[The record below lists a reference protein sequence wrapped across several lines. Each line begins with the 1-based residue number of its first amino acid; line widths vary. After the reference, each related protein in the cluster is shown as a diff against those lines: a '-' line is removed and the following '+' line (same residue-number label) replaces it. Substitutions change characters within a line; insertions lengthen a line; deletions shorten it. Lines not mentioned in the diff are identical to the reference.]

1 MDSVCL
7 AAVCLLEVCLLMF
20 VTDYTMHLLDHVK
33 KIHFIGC
40 GGSGMYPLIQI
51 LTAKGYDI
59 SGSDVLDGSI
69 IRSEREMGVK
79 VSLGHAADNVIGS
92 DLVVYSAAIAK
103 DNVELNAAASY
114 GIPTVERS
122 VLLGYVS
129 RLYKDSICVSG
140 THGKT
145 TTTSMITTALELA
158 GRDPSAVIGG
168 KLPLIGGYGKA
179 GSGQSVV
186 IEACEYHETFLH
198 LTCAVGVILN
208 IDNDHLEYYGTMGK
222 LKLAFQKFALLSRT
236 VVFNMDDK
244 NTMDVVNSIDRPVL
258 SFGIE
263 EEARF
268 RAVNIGEYKPGF
280 FEFDVLELG
289 EHFAHIKL
297 GVPGYHNIYNALAM
311 CCCVRPL
318 GLKPEDAV
326 RAAEQFHGT
335 GRRFEIKGECNG
347 AVIVD
352 DYAHHPTELAATLAT
367 AKEMGYDRV
376 IAVHQPFTYSR
387 TKMLMDDFAKV
398 LRAADQ
404 VVLLP
409 IMGGREKD
417 DGSVRSED
425 LAAKLPGSVVVDGL
439 EGAAAWVRQ
448 NAKKGDLVVC
458 MSCGDLYKAA
468 DMMVEK

>member
-1 MDSVCL
+1 MSDNQRE
-7 AAVCLLEVCLLMF
+7 AG
-20 VTDYTMHLLDHVK
+20 TIILDPTHASFAPEETVHDLGAT
-33 KIHFIGC
+33 HFIGI
-40 GGSGMYPLIQI
+40 GGAGMSVLAEMLHEQ
-51 LTAKGYDI
+51 GVEVD
-59 SGSDVLDGSI
+59 GSD
-69 IRSEREMGVK
+69 REPSAK
-79 VSLGHAADNVIGS
+79 TDRLQSLGITVEFGQQ
-92 DLVVYSAAIAK
+92 AK
-103 DNVELNAAASY
+103 NVEGKNTVVFSSAIKPDNPEIVAAHEAGERIVHRSDILALLMNAKRAV
-114 GIPTVERS
+114 TVA
-122 VLLGYVS
+122 GA
-129 RLYKDSICVSG
+129 
-140 THGKT
+140 HGKT
-145 TTTSMITTALELA
+145 TTTGMITTMLELA
-158 GRDPSAVIGG
+158 GKDPAAVIGG
-168 KLPLIGGYGKA
+168 KLPLINGYGKA
-179 GSGQSVV
+179 GNGQSVV
-186 IEACEYHETFLH
+186 IEACEYHETFLQ
-198 LTCAVGVILN
+198 LTCSVGVILN
-208 IDNDHLEYYGTMGK
+208 IDNDHLEYYGTMGQ

-258 SFGIE
+258 SFGIK

-289 EHFAHIKL
+289 EQFAHIKL

-335 GRRFEIKGECNG
+335 GRRFEVKGECNG

-376 IAVHQPFTYSR
+376 IAVHQPFTFSR
-387 TKMLMDDFAKV
+387 TKMLMDEFAKV
-398 LRAADQ
+398 LSAADQ

-417 DGSVRSED
+417 DGTVKSED

-439 EGAAAWVRQ
+439 EGAANWVKQ

-468 DMMVEK
+468 DMMAGK

>member
-1 MDSVCL
+1 MFPVIY
-7 AAVCLLEVCLLMF
+7 AACPARQRINFEVTTVMVFSMYDPKLLEGVR
-20 VTDYTMHLLDHVK
+20 T
-33 KIHFIGC
+33 IHFIGC
-40 GGSGMYPLIQI
+40 GGSGTYPLIQI
-51 LTAKGYDI
+51 LHSRGYAI
-59 SGSDVLDGSI
+59 TGSDVEETKNTEAERALGVRVSI
-69 IRSEREMGVK
+69 
-79 VSLGHAADNVIGS
+79 GHDAANVGNA
-92 DLVVYSAAIAK
+92 DLVVYSAAIHD
-103 DNVELNAAASY
+103 DNPELQAARAR
-114 GIPTVERS
+114 GIKAIERS
-122 VLLGYVS
+122 VMLGYIS
-129 RLYKDSICVSG
+129 RTHSQSIGVAG

-145 TTTSMITTALELA
+145 TTTGMITTMLELA
-158 GRDPSAVIGG
+158 GKDPAAVIGG

-179 GSGQSVV
+179 GNGQSVV
-186 IEACEYHETFLH
+186 IEACEYHETFLQ
-198 LTCAVGVILN
+198 LTCSVGVILN
-208 IDNDHLEYYGTMGK
+208 IDNDHLEYYGTMGQ

-258 SFGIE
+258 SF
-263 EEARF
+263 
-268 RAVNIGEYKPGF
+268 
-280 FEFDVLELG
+280 
-289 EHFAHIKL
+289 

-335 GRRFEIKGECNG
+335 GRRFEVKGECNG

-376 IAVHQPFTYSR
+376 IAVHQPFTFSR
-387 TKMLMDDFAKV
+387 TKMLMDEFAKV
-398 LRAADQ
+398 LSAADQ

-417 DGSVRSED
+417 DGTVKSED

-439 EGAAAWVRQ
+439 EGAANWVKQ

-468 DMMVEK
+468 DMMAGK

>member
-1 MDSVCL
+1 MPYPLRQRINFEVTTVMAFSMYDPK
-7 AAVCLLEVCLLMF
+7 LLEGVR
-20 VTDYTMHLLDHVK
+20 T
-33 KIHFIGC
+33 IHFIGC
-40 GGSGMYPLIQI
+40 GGSGTYPLIQI
-51 LTAKGYDI
+51 LHSRGFAIT
-59 SGSDVLDGSI
+59 GSDVEETKNTEA
-69 IRSEREMGVK
+69 ERALGVR
-79 VSLGHAADNVIGS
+79 VTIGHDAANLGNP
-92 DLVVYSAAIAK
+92 DLVVYSAAIHN
-103 DNVELNAAASY
+103 DNPELQAAHAR
-114 GIPTVERS
+114 GIKAVERS
-122 VLLGYVS
+122 VMLGYIS
-129 RLYKDSICVSG
+129 RTHSQSIGVAG

-145 TTTSMITTALELA
+145 TTTGMITTMLELA
-158 GRDPSAVIGG
+158 GKDPAAVIGG

-186 IEACEYHETFLH
+186 IEACEYHETFLQ
-198 LTCAVGVILN
+198 LTSAVGVILN
-208 IDNDHLEYYGTMGK
+208 IDNDHLEYYGTMGQ

-258 SFGIE
+258 SFGIKE

-268 RAVNIGEYKPGF
+268 HAVNIGEYKPGF

-289 EHFAHIKL
+289 EFFAHIRL

-311 CCCVRPL
+311 CC
-318 GLKPEDAV
+318 
-326 RAAEQFHGT
+326 
-335 GRRFEIKGECNG
+335 FEVKGECNG

-387 TKMLMDDFAKV
+387 TKMLMDEFAKV

-417 DGSVRSED
+417 DGSVKSED
-425 LAAKLPGSVVVDGL
+425 LAAKLPGSVVVSGL
-439 EGAAAWVRQ
+439 EGAADWVKK

>member
-1 MDSVCL
+1 MIGRLFVQLVFHLFKIPDLRVGILFQIEDLILQVAPHDVDGCL
-7 AAVCLLEVCLLMF
+7 QCRALFLL
-20 VTDYTMHLLDHVK
+20 
-33 KIHFIGC
+33 
-40 GGSGMYPLIQI
+40 
-51 LTAKGYDI
+51 
-59 SGSDVLDGSI
+59 
-69 IRSEREMGVK
+69 
-79 VSLGHAADNVIGS
+79 
-92 DLVVYSAAIAK
+92 
-103 DNVELNAAASY
+103 
-114 GIPTVERS
+114 
-122 VLLGYVS
+122 
-129 RLYKDSICVSG
+129 
-140 THGKT
+140 
-145 TTTSMITTALELA
+145 
-158 GRDPSAVIGG
+158 
-168 KLPLIGGYGKA
+168 
-179 GSGQSVV
+179 
-186 IEACEYHETFLH
+186 HE
-198 LTCAVGVILN
+198 
-208 IDNDHLEYYGTMGK
+208 K
-222 LKLAFQKFALLSRT
+222 
-236 VVFNMDDK
+236 
-244 NTMDVVNSIDRPVL
+244 RP
-258 SFGIE
+258 
-263 EEARF
+263 
-268 RAVNIGEYKPGF
+268 
-280 FEFDVLELG
+280 
-289 EHFAHIKL
+289 
-297 GVPGYHNIYNALAM
+297 
-311 CCCVRPL
+311 
-318 GLKPEDAV
+318 V